1 MENAKL
7 YEEYIES
14 NYEELKKISKNEVG
28 STYLARNR
36 HTGALV
42 IKKQVSLEIGNI
54 YKRLQKIDSP
64 NLAPILEI
72 CFQEKYCIVMEKYI
86 SGETLGQ
93 RLERKGKFM
102 EDEAIYFCAQILR
115 CLQKVHKS
123 GIVHRDLT
131 PANILVSVDGI
142 VKIID
147 FGIAR
152 TPKENQTEDT
162 VIMGTRGYASPEQ
175 FGFRQTD
182 ARTDIYAFGIL
193 LNKMLTGYMPNEQL
207 PEKRKYRKIIKKCTM
222 MEPKERYM
230 SVGEILKE
238 FGKEAGE
245 NIWET
250 DKCIVPGFRKNVIWH
265 KVVAIVVYIYCSI
278 GFLGIWLE
286 NLTGLKSAVM
296 NFVAMC
302 VFWVAP
308 ILVIT
313 NFGRWENR
321 LKFYAK
327 IPLAIRIIIRIILI
341 FGFLLTGVLLADID
355 I

>member
-1 MENAKL
+1 MDNTKI

-14 NYEELKKISKNEVG
+14 TYEELKRLSKNEAG

-42 IKKQVSLEIGNI
+42 VKKQVSLETGNI
-54 YKRLQKIDSP
+54 YKCLQAIKSP
-64 NLAPILEI
+64 NLVPILDI
-72 CFQEKYCIVMEKYI
+72 CCLENSCLVTERYI
-86 SGETLGQ
+86 SGETLEQ
-93 RLERKGKFM
+93 RLERKGKFA
-102 EDEAIYFCAQILR
+102 EDETTYFSLQILQ
-115 CLQKVHKS
+115 CLQMVHKM

-131 PANILVSVDGI
+131 PANILISTDGI

-152 TPKENQTEDT
+152 TQKENRTKDT
-162 VIMGTRGYASPEQ
+162 VIMGTVGYASPEQ

-182 ARTDIYAFGIL
+182 ERTDIYAFGVV

-207 PEKRKYRKIIKKCTM
+207 PEQRKYRKIIEKCTRM
-222 MEPKERYM
+222 DPKSRYM

-238 FGKEAGE
+238 LGKEPRE
-245 NIWET
+245 NMWET
-250 DKCIVPGFRKNVIWH
+250 DRCIVPGFRRNVIWH
-265 KVVAIVVYIYCSI
+265 KVVAIVVYIYCLI
-278 GFLGIWLE
+278 GFLGVWLE
-286 NLTGLKSAVM
+286 NLTSLKSFVM

-302 VFWVAP
+302 LFWVAP

-327 IPLAIRIIIRIILI
+327 IPLVIRIVIRIILI
-341 FGFLLTGVLLADID
+341 FGFLLSGVLLADI
-355 I
+355 